1 MTTSKIAITS
11 HMLGGTDAR
20 SWRKLRKL
28 LHGLRQG
35 MTLKAAAAFASI
47 APRTVETWRER
58 GNAGEAGYVRLSD
71 AIQRAS
77 DYWEAETVAGLSAS
91 RVRDPKVAMWM
102 LERNPNTR
110 DWRASETVT
119 DAAVGLGQLFQA
131 MRQVHASAE
140 PARLGSAVPGAA
152 GVPLPLLEEVR
163 EVREVEEE
171 AGSNSEHQEQQQ

>member
-1 MTTSKIAITS
+1 
-11 HMLGGTDAR
+11 
-20 SWRKLRKL
+20 
-28 LHGLRQG
+28 
-35 MTLKAAAAFASI
+35 
-47 APRTVETWRER
+47 
-58 GNAGEAGYVRLSD
+58 
-71 AIQRAS
+71 
-77 DYWEAETVAGLSAS
+77 
-91 RVRDPKVAMWM
+91 MWM

-131 MRQVHASAE
+131 LGKVHASAE

-163 EVREVEEE
+163 EVREVEVREVEEE